1 MSRPHVVII
10 GSGFGGIRAAKGLAK
25 ARRSTITIIDAN
37 NFHTFQPLLYQVAT
51 AGLDADDIGF
61 PIRGIFRRNR
71 SVHFVLGEVTGI
83 DLEHQTVTVRD
94 GREFDYDFLVI
105 AAGTISTSFGI
116 EGVEGNTFPLKT
128 LHDALRLRAH
138 LLARFETASAAQRC
152 EPVDL
157 GIVVVGGG
165 PTGVEMAGGLR
176 ELIDKVFRKDYP
188 DLATAPTSI
197 TLVEAADRVLGPFHR
212 VAVRAGRG
220 DASTAQHHRRA
231 RRRGRSRRAQPRS
244 CLNDGRRIS
253 AGTII
258 WAAGV
263 TASPVAGLLGITLAR
278 GGRIPVGD
286 DLSLAGH
293 PNVFAIGDIA
303 LPPGEPL
310 PQVAQPAIQGGTHVA
325 AQIEAIL
332 AGRPTT
338 AFHYRDKGSMATIGR
353 NQAVVEFPNG
363 LRFHGFIGW
372 LMWLGLHLIELM
384 GFRNRANVFVNWAW
398 NYVTYDRGSRL
409 LLDPPHSRAAMR
421 DEPSRDGSSLM
432 REGAAASAMRDVRKA
447 PAHLSSQT
455 AHLGGMRMPPS
466 TRIVSALR

>member
-1 MSRPHVVII
+1 MSRPHVII
-10 GSGFGGIRAAKGLAK
+10 VGSGFGGIRAAKRLA
-25 ARRSTITIIDAN
+25 AADVDVTIIDAN

-61 PIRGIFRRNR
+61 PIRGIFRRNHSIR
-71 SVHFVLGEVTGI
+71 FVLGEVTGI
-83 DLEHQTVTVRD
+83 DLRGHTVSVRD
-94 GREFDYDFLVI
+94 GREFTYDYLVI

-116 EGVEGNTFPLKT
+116 DGVDGNTFPLKT

-138 LLARFETASAAQRC
+138 LLARFERASADGQSV
-152 EPVDL
+152 VDL
-157 GIVVVGGG
+157 GIVIVGGG

-188 DLATAPTSI
+188 DLAVTPTSI
-197 TLVEAADRVLGPFHR
+197 TLVEAADRVLSPFHPSLSEQ
-212 VAVRAGRG
+212 AAE
-220 DASTAQHHRRA
+220 TL
-231 RRRGRSRRAQPRS
+231 RSRNIDVELGVGVDHVEVGAVV
-244 CLNDGRRIS
+244 LKDGRRIP

-263 TASPVAGLLGITLAR
+263 TASPVAGLLGITLGR
-278 GGRIPVGD
+278 GGRIPVSE
-286 DLSLAGH
+286 DLSLPDH

-303 LPPGEPL
+303 LPPGAPL

-325 AQIEAIL
+325 EQIANRL

-338 AFHYRDKGSMATIGR
+338 AFHYTDKGSMATIGR

-363 LRFHGFIGW
+363 MRFHGFIGW

-398 NYVTYDRGSRL
+398 NYITYDRGSRL
-409 LLDPPHSRAAMR
+409 LLDAPSQKPQLADG
-421 DEPSRDGSSLM
+421 DEATDQGERN
-432 REGAAASAMRDVRKA
+432 
-447 PAHLSSQT
+447 
-455 AHLGGMRMPPS
+455 
-466 TRIVSALR
+466 

>member
-1 MSRPHVVII
+1 MGRPHVIII

-25 ARRSTITIIDAN
+25 TDVDVTIIDAN

-71 SVHFVLGEVTGI
+71 GIRFVLGEVTGV
-83 DLEHQTVTVRD
+83 DLGRRSVTVRD
-94 GREFDYDFLVI
+94 GREFAYDYLVI
-105 AAGTISTSFGI
+105 AAGSISTSFGI
-116 EGVEGNTFPLKT
+116 AGVEGNTFPLKT

-138 LLARFETASAAQRC
+138 LLERFERASAAGSTA
-152 EPVDL
+152 VDL

-188 DLATAPTSI
+188 DLAVTPTSI
-197 TLVEAADRVLGPFHR
+197 TLVEAADRLLSPFHPALSEQAAMTLR
-212 VAVRAGRG
+212 ERNIDVELGVGVDHVEAGAVVL
-220 DASTAQHHRRA
+220 Q
-231 RRRGRSRRAQPRS
+231 
-244 CLNDGRRIS
+244 DGRRIS
-253 AGTII
+253 AGTIV

-263 TASPVAGLLGITLAR
+263 TASPVAAVLGITLGR
-278 GGRIPVGD
+278 GGRIPVSA
-286 DLSLAGH
+286 DLSLPGH

-303 LPPGEPL
+303 LPSGDPL
-310 PQVAQPAIQGGTHVA
+310 PQVAQPAIQGGMHVA
-325 AQIEAIL
+325 AQIAARL
-332 AGRPTT
+332 AGRDTE
-338 AFHYRDKGSMATIGR
+338 AFHYKDKGSMATIGR

-363 LRFHGFIGW
+363 LRFHGFVGW

-409 LLDPPHSRAAMR
+409 LLDAPHDRPG
-421 DEPSRDGSSLM
+421 DER
-432 REGAAASAMRDVRKA
+432 
-447 PAHLSSQT
+447 
-455 AHLGGMRMPPS
+455 
-466 TRIVSALR
+466 

>member
-1 MSRPHVVII
+1 MGRPHVVII

-25 ARRSTITIIDAN
+25 LDVDVTIIDAN

-61 PIRGIFRRNR
+61 PIRGIFRRNH
-71 SVHFVLGEVTGI
+71 SVRFVLGEVNGI
-83 DLEHQTVTVRD
+83 DLNDRKVTVGD
-94 GREFDYDFLVI
+94 GREFTYDYLVI
-105 AAGTISTSFGI
+105 AAGTISTSFGV
-116 EGVEGNTFPLKT
+116 EGVDGNTFPLKT

-138 LLARFETASAAQRC
+138 LLARFERASADGQSD
-152 EPVDL
+152 VDL
-157 GIVVVGGG
+157 GVVIVGGG

-188 DLATAPTSI
+188 DLAVTPTSI
-197 TLVEAADRVLGPFHR
+197 TLVEAADRVLGPFHPSLSEQ
-212 VAVRAGRG
+212 AAE
-220 DASTAQHHRRA
+220 TL
-231 RRRGRSRRAQPRS
+231 RSRNIAVE
-244 CLNDGRRIS
+244 LGVGVHHVEADAVVLKDGRRIS

-263 TASPVAGLLGITLAR
+263 TASPVAGLLGITLGR
-278 GGRIPVGD
+278 GGRIPVSA
-286 DLSLAGH
+286 DLSLPGH
-293 PNVFAIGDIA
+293 PEVFAIGDIA
-303 LPPGEPL
+303 LPPGDPL

-325 AQIEAIL
+325 AQIEARL
-332 AGRPTT
+332 AGHQTT
-338 AFHYRDKGSMATIGR
+338 AFHYVDKGSMATIGR

-409 LLDPPHSRAAMR
+409 LLDAPSQQPQLTDR
-421 DEPSRDGSSLM
+421 DQATDQ
-432 REGAAASAMRDVRKA
+432 RER
-447 PAHLSSQT
+447 Q
-455 AHLGGMRMPPS
+455 
-466 TRIVSALR
+466 